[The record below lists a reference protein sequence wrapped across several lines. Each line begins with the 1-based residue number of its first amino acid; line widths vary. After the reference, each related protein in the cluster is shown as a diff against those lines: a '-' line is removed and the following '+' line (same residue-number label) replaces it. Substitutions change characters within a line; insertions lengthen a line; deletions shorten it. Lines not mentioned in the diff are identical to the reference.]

1 VSEQDLGKPTRASAA
16 GQGSRPTRL
25 SDIANECAR
34 HAKLRVCLFA
44 AILCAHASAQI
55 NLSHDLIPLR
65 IASQNLTPDNPN
77 LDARPL
83 FQAAL
88 DYAKK
93 NKIHLIT
100 ADQGAYYFLTPAAKD
115 RYLSINTASDVTI
128 DLHGSNIYVKQSYL
142 MWLVAV
148 DCNRITLTNFTLD
161 SQQLPFTQ
169 VRLTSVAAN
178 QRTLNYVT
186 QPGWPSPAIF
196 NTMTNP
202 DGSSQDLWAL
212 VFRNGALVS
221 NSNRLP
227 LTRPLQEGVLQVQKN
242 DAPWTQPN
250 VLATYQP
257 GDTIV
262 VTARG
267 GEAPLLITGG
277 DGNVIRDVDVYS
289 SGAIGVH
296 LDSVS
301 NATVDHVRVMPR
313 PGTDRLIGAN
323 ADGIHLS
330 YALANNIVANC
341 YVSRSIDDAIA
352 INSPFL
358 AFVSQQTGARQLR
371 LLRNFNSIFPN
382 GLAVSFVSTL
392 TAGMLPGGHILSQ
405 EPPYT
410 DPPTQNSTN
419 IALDQDLPSLQ
430 KGFGMIYA
438 DPQNRGAGSMIQD
451 NLIEDVF
458 SARGIYLGGVSGV
471 TIQRNIIRR
480 TNGGAIVA
488 HEDVAAYPMGPNRDL
503 QIVNNVVEH
512 AIGPAAVGTG
522 SLAALASIFVL
533 STDQNFGF
541 VAGAPNTN
549 IAIANNY
556 IVNSGRGGIW
566 ISNLNGGTVEGNTI
580 LQYNTHPELAAW
592 GLSADAIAQLRQ
604 DFTQAVVVKSS
615 QGVTVQNNVA
625 QKRPHLLAQY
635 YKGPN

>member
-1 VSEQDLGKPTRASAA
+1 LVSPTKKRRDE
-16 GQGSRPTRL
+16 SRRGTH
-25 SDIANECAR
+25 ECAR
-34 HAKLRVCLFA
+34 HGGGQSGTKLRICLLA
-44 AILCAHASAQI
+44 AIFYVSASAQI

-88 DYAKK
+88 DYAKG

-100 ADQGAYYFLTPAAKD
+100 ADQGAYYFLTPVAKD
-115 RYLSINTASDVTI
+115 RYLSIDSASDLTI
-128 DLHGSNIYVKQSYL
+128 DLHGSNIYVKQSFL
-142 MWLVAV
+142 IWLVAI
-148 DCNRITLTNFTLD
+148 DCNRFTLTNFTLD

-169 VRLTSVAAN
+169 VRLTGVSAN

-196 NTMTNP
+196 NTITNP

-212 VFRNGALVS
+212 VFRNGALVP

-227 LTRPLQEGVLQVQKN
+227 LARPLQESILQVQKN
-242 DAPWTQPN
+242 DAPWTLPG
-250 VLATYQP
+250 VLAGYQP

-267 GEAPLLITGG
+267 GEAPILMAGG
-277 DGNVIRDVDVYS
+277 DGNVIRNVDVYS

-301 NATVDHVRVMPR
+301 NTTVDHVRVMPR
-313 PGTDRLIGAN
+313 PGTDRLISAN

-330 YALANNIVANC
+330 FAWANNMVANC
-341 YVSRSIDDAIA
+341 YVDRSIDDAIA

-358 AFVSQQTGARQLR
+358 AFISQQTGARQVR
-371 LLRNFNSIFPN
+371 LLRNFNSVFPN

-405 EPPYT
+405 DPPFT
-410 DPPTQNSTN
+410 DTPTQNSTS
-419 IALDQDLPSLQ
+419 IALDQDLLSLQ

-438 DPQNRGAGSMIQD
+438 DPQYRGAGSVIQD

-471 TIQRNIIRR
+471 IVQRNVVRR

-488 HEDVAAYPMGPNRDL
+488 HEDVAAYPMGPNHDL
-503 QIVNNVVEH
+503 QIVNNTVEH

-522 SLAALASIFVL
+522 VLAAIASIFVL
-533 STDQNFGF
+533 STDLNFNF
-541 VAGAPNTN
+541 VSGAPNTN
-549 IAIANNY
+549 ITIANNY
-556 IVNSGRGGIW
+556 IINSGRGGIW
-566 ISNLNGGTVEGNTI
+566 VSNLNGGSVEGNTI

-592 GLSADAIAQLRQ
+592 GLSTDATAQLRQ
-604 DFTQAVVVKSS
+604 DFSQAVVVKTS
-615 QGVTVQNNVA
+615 QGVIVQNNVT
-625 QKRPHLLAQY
+625 QRRPHALAQY

>member
-1 VSEQDLGKPTRASAA
+1 MLSLSAA
-16 GQGSRPTRL
+16 
-25 SDIANECAR
+25 
-34 HAKLRVCLFA
+34 
-44 AILCAHASAQI
+44 AQI
-55 NLSHDLIPLR
+55 NLSRDLVPLR

-100 ADQGAYYFLTPAAKD
+100 ADQGAYYFLTPSAKD
-115 RYLSINTASDVTI
+115 RYLSIDSASDLII
-128 DLHGSNIYVKQSYL
+128 DLHGSNLYVKQSFL
-142 MWLVAV
+142 IWLVV
-148 DCNRITLTNFTLD
+148 IDSNRITLTNFTLD

-169 VRLTSVAAN
+169 VRLTGVSAN
-178 QRTLNYVT
+178 QRTLNYAT
-186 QPGWPSPAIF
+186 QPGWPSVTIF
-196 NTMTNP
+196 NTVTNP
-202 DGSSQDLWAL
+202 DGSPQDLWAL

-227 LTRPLQEGVLQVQKN
+227 LTRPLQDGLLQVQKN
-242 DAPWTQPN
+242 DAPWTQPS
-250 VLATYQP
+250 VLAAYQP

-267 GEAPLLITGG
+267 GEAPIMIAGG

-296 LDSVS
+296 LDTVS

-313 PGTDRLIGAN
+313 PGTDRLIGTN

-330 YALANNIVANC
+330 YALANNTVTNC

-358 AFVSQQTGARQLR
+358 AFMSQQTGARQIR

-405 EPPYT
+405 DPPYT
-410 DPPTQNSTN
+410 DPPNQNSTN
-419 IALDQDLPSLQ
+419 ITLDQDLPPLQ

-438 DPQNRGAGSMIQD
+438 DPQNRGAGSAIQD
-451 NLIEDVF
+451 NLIEDIF

-471 TIQRNIIRR
+471 TVQRNIIRR

-488 HEDVAAYPMGPNRDL
+488 HQDVASYPVGPNRDL
-503 QIVNNVVEH
+503 QIVNNTVEH

-522 SLAALASIFVL
+522 VVAAIASIFVL
-533 STDQNFGF
+533 STDLNFNF
-541 VAGAPNTN
+541 ISGAPNTN
-549 IAIANNY
+549 ITIANNY

-566 ISNLNGGTVEGNTI
+566 ISNLSGGTVEGNTI
-580 LQYNTHPELAAW
+580 LHYNTHPELAAW
-592 GLSADAIAQLRQ
+592 GLSTDATAQLRQ

-615 QGVTVQNNVA
+615 DGVNVQNNVT
-625 QKRPHLLAQY
+625 QKRPHQLAQY
-635 YKGPN
+635 YNAPNQYDRWIRIPSPARHN

>member
-1 VSEQDLGKPTRASAA
+1 MH
-16 GQGSRPTRL
+16 
-25 SDIANECAR
+25 ECACL
-34 HAKLRVCLFA
+34 AKLCLTGVM
-44 AILCAHASAQI
+44 LCAGSFADTTEL

-65 IASQNLTPDNPN
+65 IASQNLTPDNPA

-88 DYAKK
+88 DYAVK
-93 NKIHLIT
+93 NGIHLIT

-115 RYLSINTASDVTI
+115 RYLSFNSALDLTI
-128 DLHGSNIYVKQSYL
+128 DLHGSDIYMKQSYL
-142 MWLVAV
+142 IWLVAI
-148 DCNRITLTNFTLD
+148 DSNRITLTNFTLD

-169 VRLTSVAAN
+169 VRLTGVSAN
-178 QRTLNYVT
+178 QRALNYVT
-186 QPGWPSPAIF
+186 QPGWPSPTVF
-196 NTMTNP
+196 NTVTNP

-212 VFRNGALVS
+212 VFSNGALVS

-227 LTRPLQEGVLQVQKN
+227 LTRSLQEGVLQVQKN
-242 DAPWTQPN
+242 DAPWTQPG
-250 VLATYQP
+250 VLAAYQP

-267 GEAPLLITGG
+267 SEAPLMIAGG
-277 DGNVIRDVDVYS
+277 DGNVIRNVDVYS

-296 LDSVS
+296 LDTVS

-313 PGTDRLIGAN
+313 PGTDRLVGAN

-330 YALANNIVANC
+330 YALANNIVTNC
-341 YVSRSIDDAIA
+341 YVSRSVDDAIA

-358 AFVSQQTGARQLR
+358 AFVGQQTGARQVR
-371 LLRNFNSIFPN
+371 LLRNFNSTFPN
-382 GLAVSFVSTL
+382 GLAVSFVSTI
-392 TAGMLPGGHILSQ
+392 TAGVLSGGHILSQ
-405 EPPYT
+405 DPPYS
-410 DPPTQNSTN
+410 DPPNQNSAN
-419 IALDQDLPSLQ
+419 ITLDQDLPALQ
-430 KGFGMIYA
+430 KGFGMIYG
-438 DPQNRGAGSMIQD
+438 DTQNRGAGSAIQD

-471 TIQRNIIRR
+471 MVQRNIIRR

-503 QIVNNVVEH
+503 QIVNNTVEH

-522 SLAALASIFVL
+522 TVAAIASIFVL
-533 STDQNFGF
+533 STDLNFNF

-549 IAIANNY
+549 ITIANNY

-566 ISNLNGGTVEGNTI
+566 VSNLSGGMVEGNTI

-592 GLSADAIAQLRQ
+592 GLSPDAAAQLLQ
-604 DFTQAVVVKSS
+604 DFAQAVIVKSS
-615 QGVTVQNNVA
+615 QGVTVQNNVT
-625 QKRPHLLAQY
+625 QKRPQPSWPVLQR
-635 YKGPN
+635 P